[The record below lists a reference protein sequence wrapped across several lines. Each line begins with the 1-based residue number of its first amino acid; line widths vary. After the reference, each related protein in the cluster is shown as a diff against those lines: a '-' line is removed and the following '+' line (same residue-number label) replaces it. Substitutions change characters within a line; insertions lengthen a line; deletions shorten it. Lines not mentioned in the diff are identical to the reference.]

1 MKKMKCDLHIHS
13 NYSHDSGA
21 SVKDIVDTA
30 IERGI
35 DCIAITD
42 HKEVKGAL
50 EAVEYAKGKS
60 ILIIPGIEVK
70 TKSGDVLGLNI
81 KEKIENG
88 LSVRETIKKI
98 KALGG
103 IAVLPHAFSW
113 MCGLKENVTELVGAI
128 DGLEVLNASV
138 FGDGNKKAFFFSQK
152 HDLPFTCGSD
162 AHFTNF
168 IGKTY
173 LEIPG
178 QNLSAEQVIE
188 AIKNK
193 SGKICGR
200 KAKTLEKIIDHVKRN
215 LCKIGIRC

>member
-1 MKKMKCDLHIHS
+1 MKCDLHIHS
-13 NYSHDSGA
+13 NYSYDSGA
-21 SVKDIVDTA
+21 LVKDIVDTA
-30 IERGI
+30 IKRGM

-50 EAVEYAKGKS
+50 EAVEYAKNKP

-70 TKSGDVLGLNI
+70 TKSGDVLGLNV
-81 KEKIENG
+81 KEKIEDG
-88 LSVRETIKKI
+88 LSVRETMKKI
-98 KALGG
+98 RESGG

-113 MCGLKENVTELVGAI
+113 LCGLRENVEGLVGGI

-138 FGDGNKKAFFFSQK
+138 FGNGNKKAFFFSQK

-168 IGKTY
+168 IGKAY

-178 QNLSAEQVIE
+178 RNLSIEEVIS

-200 KAKTLEKIIDHVKRN
+200 KAKTFEKIIDHIRRN
-215 LCKIGIRC
+215 FCKIGKRC